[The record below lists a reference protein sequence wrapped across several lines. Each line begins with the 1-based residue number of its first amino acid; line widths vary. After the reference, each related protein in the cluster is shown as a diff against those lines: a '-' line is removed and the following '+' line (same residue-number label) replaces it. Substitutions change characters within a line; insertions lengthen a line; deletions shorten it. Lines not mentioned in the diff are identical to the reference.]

1 MTTTELQ
8 TTGAMEF
15 RITDPVD
22 FIQAIHFNKD
32 ELMEAIKARVARY
45 EGVTYTANTI
55 KQAKSDRAELNKLI
69 KVIEAKRKEIKKQL
83 LHPYED
89 FEAEVKEL
97 LEIIKEPTE
106 MIDKQVKDYEKKK
119 KKNKKS
125 QLKAQFDEDGDAKYL
140 SGKVE
145 FEDVFEE
152 RYLNVS
158 VTLASAWCE
167 IKEKLEKIRKD
178 VELIESDTSV
188 YKHTLMSLY
197 MSTHDITRVMTEK
210 KKFEEIAAAEEKR
223 KAEEAAAEEKRK
235 AEEAER
241 QRAAEEVKAKS
252 EAEKGTE
259 GIKAELEQDKQP
271 QTEGGTPQEADQKAS
286 AVTQKSEEPGSSAE
300 KIFPAAFR
308 VCGTKDQLATLV
320 KFMNANN
327 INWQQIPTSAIK
339 TSGTAA

>member
-69 KVIEAKRKEIKKQL
+69 KVIEDKRKEIKKQL
-83 LHPYED
+83 LQPYED

-106 MIDKQVKDYEKKK
+106 MIDKQVKDYEKKQK
-119 KKNKKS
+119 DFKKS
-125 QLKAQFDEDGDAKYL
+125 QLKAQFDEDGDAKFL

-158 VTLASAWCE
+158 VTLASAWHE

-223 KAEEAAAEEKRK
+223 KAEEA
-235 AEEAER
+235 ER
-241 QRAAEEVKAKS
+241 QRVAEEVKAKS

-308 VCGTKDQLATLV
+308 VCGTKDQLAALV

-327 INWQQIPTSAIK
+327 INWQQIPASAIK
-339 TSGTAA
+339 TSGTAT

>member
-1 MTTTELQ
+1 
-8 TTGAMEF
+8 
-15 RITDPVD
+15 
-22 FIQAIHFNKD
+22 
-32 ELMEAIKARVARY
+32 
-45 EGVTYTANTI
+45 
-55 KQAKSDRAELNKLI
+55 
-69 KVIEAKRKEIKKQL
+69 
-83 LHPYED
+83 
-89 FEAEVKEL
+89 
-97 LEIIKEPTE
+97 
-106 MIDKQVKDYEKKK
+106 MIDKQVKDYEKQQKEF
-119 KKNKKS
+119 KKS
-125 QLKAQFDEDGDAKYL
+125 QLKAKFDEDGDAKYL
-140 SGKVE
+140 SGKVG

-158 VTLASAWCE
+158 VTLSSAWYE

-210 KKFEEIAAAEEKR
+210 KKFEELEAAEEKR
-223 KAEEAAAEEKRK
+223 RAEEAAAEEKRK
-235 AEEAER
+235 AEAAAAEEKRKAEEAVAAEEKR
-241 QRAAEEVKAKS
+241 KAEEVKAKS

-259 GIKAELEQDKQP
+259 GIKAEPEQDEQP

-286 AVTQKSEEPGSSAE
+286 AVTQKSVEPGSSADAE

-308 VCGTKDQLATLV
+308 VCGTKAQLAALV

>member
-69 KVIEAKRKEIKKQL
+69 KAIEDKRKEIKKQL
-83 LHPYED
+83 LQPYED

-106 MIDKQVKDYEKKK
+106 MIDKQVKDYEKQQKEF
-119 KKNKKS
+119 KKS
-125 QLKAQFDEDGDAKYL
+125 QLKAKFDEDGDAKYL
-140 SGKVE
+140 SGKVK

-158 VTLASAWCE
+158 VTLSSAWYE

-210 KKFEEIAAAEEKR
+210 KKYEELEAAEEKR

-241 QRAAEEVKAKS
+241 QRAEDEAIAKS
-252 EAEKGTE
+252 EAEKDTE
-259 GIKAELEQDKQP
+259 GIECR
-271 QTEGGTPQEADQKAS
+271 TPQEADQKAS
-286 AVTQKSEEPGSSAE
+286 AVTQKSVEPGSSADAE

-308 VCGTKDQLATLV
+308 VCGTKAQLAALV
-320 KFMNANN
+320 KFMNANS